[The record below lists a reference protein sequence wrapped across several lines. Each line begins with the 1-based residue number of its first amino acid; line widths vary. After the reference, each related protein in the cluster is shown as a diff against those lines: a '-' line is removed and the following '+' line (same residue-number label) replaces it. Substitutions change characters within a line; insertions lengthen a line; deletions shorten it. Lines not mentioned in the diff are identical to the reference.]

1 MKDAWWV
8 NPKELNGE
16 QRDVI
21 TLPPDGSYLVT
32 GPPGCGKTNL
42 LVLRANYLAMRA
54 RANILI
60 LVFTRTLQEFIR
72 TGAQQYAFPD
82 SSVMTSR
89 SWERSLLKEH
99 GYDPNVQGTFPEQR
113 AELLARMTEM
123 VNVQHLGHIYD
134 AIFLDEAQD
143 YLVGE
148 IELFRRLTPRLF
160 AVADSRQRIYDVE
173 DPIETLKRLT
183 DKYSPLKYHYRCGR
197 KICLAADSLRR
208 GDYTYDPLEETF
220 QYDEVQ
226 RPSTVNSDKCA
237 SLDEV
242 AGLVL
247 ERLTI
252 QLQAYPDEL
261 LGVVAPRREDAEYI
275 GQKLLASSIGS
286 FCVVQN
292 DTDYI
297 SFGAKTSVCVCSLH
311 AAKGLEFRT
320 LHLVGCEGFPAF
332 RDKQKRMSYTA
343 ITRAKTSLNL
353 YSVDPL
359 PGYLAQAVFDANPQP
374 DPPDLDAVFRGKR

>member
-1 MKDAWWV
+1 MKNAWWV
-8 NPKELNGE
+8 SAKELNGE

-42 LVLRANYLAMRA
+42 LVLRANYLTMRA
-54 RANILI
+54 HANILV

-72 TGAQQYAFPD
+72 SGAEQYAFPN
-82 SSVMTSR
+82 SSVVTSR
-89 SWERSLLKEH
+89 FWERSLLREY
-99 GYDPNVQGTFPEQR
+99 GYDPDVQGTFSEQR
-113 AELLARMTEM
+113 IELLARMNEM
-123 VNVQHLGHIYD
+123 VNVKRLGHIYD

-143 YLVGE
+143 YLADE

-160 AVADSRQRIYDVE
+160 AVADSRQRIYDVD

-183 DKYSPLKYHYRCGR
+183 DKYCPLKYHYRCGR

-208 GDYTYDPLEETF
+208 GDYTYEPLEETF
-220 QYDEVQ
+220 QYEETA
-226 RPSTVNSDKCA
+226 RPSTVDSNKCS

-242 AGLVL
+242 TGLVL
-247 ERLTI
+247 ERLRV
-252 QLQAYPDEL
+252 QLQAYPGEL
-261 LGVVAPRREDAEYI
+261 LGVVAPRRDDAEYM
-275 GQKLLASSIGS
+275 GQRLLASELRAS
-286 FCVVQN
+286 CVVQT

-297 SFGAKTSVCVCSLH
+297 SFGANTSVCVCSLH

-320 LHLVGCEGFPAF
+320 VHLVGAEGFPSF

-353 YSVDPL
+353 YSIDPL
-359 PGYLAQAVFDANPQP
+359 PGYLAQAVYDANPRP
-374 DPPDLDAVFRGKR
+374 DPPDLDAVFLGKR

>member
-32 GPPGCGKTNL
+32 GPPGCGKSNL
-42 LVLRANYLAMRA
+42 LLLRANYLTMRA
-54 RANILI
+54 HANVLI

-72 TGAQQYAFPD
+72 TGAQQYAFPA
-82 SSVMTSR
+82 SSVMTLT
-89 SWERSLLKEH
+89 SWERGLLKEH
-99 GYDPNVQGTFPEQR
+99 GYDAEVQGNFAEQR
-113 AELLARMTEM
+113 SQLLDRMKDLADDKK
-123 VNVQHLGHIYD
+123 LGHIYD

-143 YLVGE
+143 YLIEE

-160 AVADSRQRIYDVE
+160 AVADSRQRIYDVA
-173 DPIETLKRLT
+173 DPIEALKKLT
-183 DKYSPLKYHYRCGR
+183 DKHCPLKYHYRCGR

-220 QYDEVQ
+220 QYDETK
-226 RPSTVNSDKCA
+226 RPSTVESTKCA
-237 SLDEV
+237 SLDET
-242 AGLVL
+242 ANLVL
-247 ERLTI
+247 ERLRV

-275 GQKLLASSIGS
+275 GQKLLTSDIAAL
-286 FCVVQN
+286 CVVQSTN
-292 DTDYI
+292 DFI
-297 SFGAKTSVCVCSLH
+297 SFGSNTAVCVCTLH
-311 AAKGLEFRT
+311 AAKGLEFRAM
-320 LHLVGCEGFPAF
+320 HLVGAESFPAF

-353 YSVDPL
+353 YSIDPL
-359 PGYLAQAVFDANPQP
+359 PGYLTQAVYDANPAP
-374 DPPDLDAVFRGKR
+374 EPPDLDAVFRGWK

>member
-8 NPKELNGE
+8 NAKELNGE

-21 TLPPDGSYLVT
+21 TLPPDGSHLVT

-42 LVLRANYLAMRA
+42 LVLRANYLTMRA
-54 RANILI
+54 HANILI

-82 SSVMTSR
+82 SSVVTSR

-99 GYDPNVQGTFPEQR
+99 GYDPNVQGTFAQQR
-113 AELLARMTEM
+113 MELLARMKEM
-123 VNVQHLGHIYD
+123 VAVRQLGHIYD

-143 YLVGE
+143 YLAGE

-160 AVADSRQRIYDVE
+160 AVADSRQRIYDVD

-183 DKYSPLKYHYRCGR
+183 DKYCPLKYHYRCGR

-220 QYDEVQ
+220 QYDEEK
-226 RPSTVNSDKCA
+226 RPSTVDSDKCS
-237 SLDEV
+237 SLDEA

-247 ERLTI
+247 ERLKI
-252 QLQAYPDEL
+252 QLEAYPDEL
-261 LGVVAPRREDAEYI
+261 LGVVAPRREDAECI
-275 GQKLLASSIGS
+275 GQKLLASEIGTS
-286 FCVVQN
+286 CVVQS

-297 SFGAKTSVCVCSLH
+297 SFGANTSVCVCSLH

-320 LHLVGCEGFPAF
+320 VHLVGAEGFPAF
-332 RDKQKRMSYTA
+332 RDKQKRMAYTA

-359 PGYLAQAVFDANPQP
+359 PGYLAQAVYDANPQP

>member
-8 NPKELNGE
+8 NAKELNGE

-42 LVLRANYLAMRA
+42 LVLRANYLTMRA
-54 RANILI
+54 HANILI

-72 TGAQQYAFPD
+72 TGAQQYAFPN
-82 SSVMTSR
+82 SSVVTSS
-89 SWERSLLKEH
+89 SWERNLLREYGH
-99 GYDPNVQGTFPEQR
+99 DPDVQGGFAQQR
-113 AELLARMTEM
+113 MELLARMKEM
-123 VNVQHLGHIYD
+123 VDIKKLGHIYD

-143 YLVGE
+143 YLADE

-160 AVADSRQRIYDVE
+160 AVADSRQRIYDVD

-183 DKYSPLKYHYRCGR
+183 DKYCPLKYHYRCGR

-220 QYDEVQ
+220 QYDEAK
-226 RPSTVNSDKCA
+226 RPSTVESNKCS

-247 ERLTI
+247 DRLKV
-252 QLQAYPDEL
+252 QLQAYPEEL
-261 LGVVAPRREDAEYI
+261 LGVVAPRRDDAEYI
-275 GQKLLASSIGS
+275 GQRLLASEIGAL
-286 FCVVQN
+286 CIVQN

-297 SFGAKTSVCVCSLH
+297 SFGENTSVCVCSLH

-320 LHLVGCEGFPAF
+320 VHLVGAEGFPSF
-332 RDKQKRMSYTA
+332 RDRQKRMSYTA

-359 PGYLAQAVFDANPQP
+359 PGYLAQAVYDANPQP
-374 DPPDLDAVFRGKR
+374 DPPDLDAVFLGKR

>member
-1 MKDAWWV
+1 
-8 NPKELNGE
+8 
-16 QRDVI
+16 
-21 TLPPDGSYLVT
+21 
-32 GPPGCGKTNL
+32 
-42 LVLRANYLAMRA
+42 
-54 RANILI
+54 
-60 LVFTRTLQEFIR
+60 
-72 TGAQQYAFPD
+72 
-82 SSVMTSR
+82 
-89 SWERSLLKEH
+89 
-99 GYDPNVQGTFPEQR
+99 
-113 AELLARMTEM
+113 
-123 VNVQHLGHIYD
+123 
-134 AIFLDEAQD
+134 
-143 YLVGE
+143 
-148 IELFRRLTPRLF
+148 
-160 AVADSRQRIYDVE
+160 
-173 DPIETLKRLT
+173 
-183 DKYSPLKYHYRCGR
+183 
-197 KICLAADSLRR
+197 
-208 GDYTYDPLEETF
+208 LEETF

>member
-1 MKDAWWV
+1 MKHVWWV

-42 LVLRANYLAMRA
+42 LVLRANYLTMKGH
-54 RANILI
+54 ANILI

-72 TGAQQYAFPD
+72 TGAQQYAFPA

-89 SWERSLLKEH
+89 SWEMGLLREY
-99 GYDPNVQGTFPEQR
+99 GYDPDAQGTFAEQR
-113 AELLARMTEM
+113 EQLLVRMAAM
-123 VNVQHLGHIYD
+123 VDAQKLGHIYD

-160 AVADSRQRIYDVE
+160 AVADSRQRIYDVA
-173 DPIETLKRLT
+173 DPIETLKQVT
-183 DKYSPLKYHYRCGR
+183 DKYCPLKYHYRCGR

-220 QYDEVQ
+220 QYDETK
-226 RPSTVNSDKCA
+226 RPSTVESNKCS
-237 SLDEV
+237 SLDET
-242 AGLVL
+242 ADLVL
-247 ERLTI
+247 ERLRV

-275 GQKLLASSIGS
+275 GQRLLASDIGAL
-286 FCVVQN
+286 CVAQSTN
-292 DTDYI
+292 DYI
-297 SFGAKTSVCVCSLH
+297 SFGPNTAVCICSLH
-311 AAKGLEFRT
+311 AAKGLEFRA
-320 LHLVGCEGFPAF
+320 LHLVGSEGFPSF

-353 YSVDPL
+353 YCVAPM
-359 PGYLAQAVFDANPQP
+359 PGYLAQAIYDANPAP
-374 DPPDLDAVFRGKR
+374 ETPDLDAVFRGRN

>member
-8 NPKELNGE
+8 DAKELNGE

-21 TLPPDGSYLVT
+21 TLAPDGSYLVT

-42 LVLRANYLAMRA
+42 LVLRANYLTMRA
-54 RANILI
+54 RANILV

-72 TGAQQYAFPD
+72 TGAQQYAFPN
-82 SSVMTSR
+82 SSVVTSR
-89 SWERSLLKEH
+89 SWERSILREH
-99 GYDPNVQGTFPEQR
+99 GCDPNVQGTFAEQR
-113 AELLARMTEM
+113 MELLDRMKEM
-123 VNVQHLGHIYD
+123 VSDKRLGHIYD

-143 YLVGE
+143 YLADE

-160 AVADSRQRIYDVE
+160 AVADSRQRIYDVD

-183 DKYSPLKYHYRCGR
+183 DKHCPLKYHYRCGR

-220 QYDEVQ
+220 QYDETK
-226 RPSTVNSDKCA
+226 RPSTVDSKKC
-237 SLDEV
+237 SNLDEV
-242 AGLVL
+242 ASLVE
-247 ERLTI
+247 ERLKV
-252 QLQAYPDEL
+252 QLQAYPGEL
-261 LGVVAPRREDAEYI
+261 LGVVAPKRDDAEYI
-275 GQKLLASSIGS
+275 GQKLLTSELRNS
-286 FCVVQN
+286 CVVQT

-297 SFGAKTSVCVCSLH
+297 SFGANTSICVCSLH

-320 LHLVGCEGFPAF
+320 VHLVGAEGFPSF

-343 ITRAKTSLNL
+343 ITRAKTSLHL

-359 PGYLAQAVFDANPQP
+359 PGYLTQAVYDANPQP
-374 DPPDLDAVFRGKR
+374 EAPDLDAVFLGKK